1 MTLSRF
7 GWRCIGY
14 YDDMI
19 GLFTRWIPSAIVLVA
34 AAVLPAQE
42 PLSLPDAVRMAM
54 ERHPSVEA
62 SAARVDA
69 AGTQVEQA
77 RAGALPSVNYQ
88 ESWNRSNN
96 PVFVFSSL
104 LTQHQFSQANF
115 DIGRLN
121 RPDFVNNFQSVLS
134 VEQTVYDAGMT
145 RNRKRTAELGQ
156 EMAREQDRGARM
168 VTIANVARAYHGAV
182 LAAEGLG
189 VAEGAERSAQ
199 ADLEQAQA
207 LRQAGLST
215 DADVLSIQVH
225 LAAVREERIRRGYDV
240 QVARSALN
248 EALGLPLDT
257 THELTTALTELPDME
272 STLSDYEDRAAGQ
285 RPEAR
290 QAELAAQTAE
300 RQSNMARAAYW
311 PRVSVQGV
319 FEADRGQFI
328 NKGGANWL
336 VGARMQWN
344 LFNGNATRARVQE
357 AVHATRGARA
367 EQRRADA
374 GIRLEVRQAHANVLA
389 ARERIGVTEAA
400 VAQAEESLRITK
412 NRYDAGLN
420 TVTDLLRTETA
431 LLEARMRRLAAIYD
445 LRVAA
450 VTLELAAGILS
461 ADSEIL
467 N

>member
-1 MTLSRF
+1 MSRL
-7 GWRCIGY
+7 GWRCIRY
-14 YDDMI
+14 HDDMI
-19 GLFTRWIPSAIVLVA
+19 GLFTRWIPGVIVLVA
-34 AAVLPAQE
+34 ASALPAQE

-54 ERHPSVEA
+54 ARHPSMEA
-62 SAARVDA
+62 SAARVEA
-69 AGTQVEQA
+69 AGEQIRQA
-77 RAGALPSVNYQ
+77 RAGYLPTVNYQ

-104 LTQHQFSQANF
+104 LTQHQFAEANF

-145 RNRKRTAELGQ
+145 RNRKRAAELGE
-156 EMAREQDRGARM
+156 EMAREQERGTRM

-182 LAAEGLG
+182 LAAEALR
-189 VAEGAERSAQ
+189 VAEEAERSAQ
-199 ADLEQAQA
+199 ADLDRAEAS
-207 LRQAGLST
+207 RQAGLST

-225 LAAVREERIRRGYDV
+225 LAAVREQRIRRGYDV
-240 QVARSALN
+240 QVAQAALN
-248 EALGLPLDT
+248 EALGQPLDAMHDLIT
-257 THELTTALTELPDME
+257 PLTEIPE
-272 STLSDYEDRAAGQ
+272 TEAALSDYEERAAGQ
-285 RPEAR
+285 RPEVR
-290 QAELAAQTAE
+290 QAGLATQLAE
-300 RQSNMARAAYW
+300 RQSGVARAAYW

-319 FEADRGQFI
+319 FEADRGEFI

-336 VGARMQWN
+336 VGAAMQWN
-344 LFNGNATRARVQE
+344 LFNGNASRARVQE
-357 AVHATRGARA
+357 AVYAARGARA

-374 GIRLEVRQAHANVLA
+374 GIRLEVRKAHADVLA

-450 VTLELAAGILS
+450 VTLELASGTLS
-461 ADSEIL
+461 VDSEIL